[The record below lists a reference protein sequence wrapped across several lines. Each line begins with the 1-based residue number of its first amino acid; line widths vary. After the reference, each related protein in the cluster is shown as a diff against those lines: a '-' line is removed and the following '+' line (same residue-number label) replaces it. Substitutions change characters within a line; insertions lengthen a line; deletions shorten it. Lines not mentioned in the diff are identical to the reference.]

1 VAVSRGLRRL
11 YELRQIEELQKASLF
26 ELAVAELDQLK
37 NALEVAHIRE
47 GNGRALVERSVMTG
61 ETQDRLFGVEE
72 IAAAVR
78 ISAVLESRLRSAAEK
93 VQRIRNE
100 FLNKRLEKRQA
111 GTLLESALERE
122 AGLAQRKMQLALDEW
137 TRLRRREEVGGQ
149 E

>member
-37 NALEVAHIRE
+37 NALEVAHIRK